1 MNLYS
6 HASSMDM
13 KWKNALPNMI
23 TIIWHMLINMM
34 DQSEQHIK
42 EGFKLYL

>member
-1 MNLYS
+1 MNFCS

-13 KWKNALPNMI
+13 KWKSALPNMI
-23 TIIWHMLINMM
+23 TIIWPVPINM